1 MLSTLLLGRRQERR
15 AARFL
20 KRHGLRILG
29 RNVRVGRDE
38 IDLIARDGNV
48 AVVVE
53 VRHRKRDRMVADLSI
68 DYRKVTRLR
77 RAWSRLRRNL
87 CLPPGISV
95 RFDVVLT
102 SADGSLSWHRGV
114 V

>member
-1 MLSTLLLGRRQERR
+1 MLSTLLIGRRHERR

-20 KRHGLRILG
+20 KRRGLRILG

-53 VRHRKRDRMVADLSI
+53 VRHRERNRMVADLSV
-68 DYRKVTRLR
+68 DDRKVTRLR
-77 RAWSRLRRNL
+77 RAWFRLARDLRL
-87 CLPPGISV
+87 SPGIPV
-95 RFDVVLT
+95 RFDLVLT
-102 SADGSLSWHRGV
+102 AADGSLSWHRGV

>member
-1 MLSTLLLGRRQERR
+1 MLIGRRYERR

-20 KRHGLRILG
+20 KRRGLRILG

-38 IDLIARDGNV
+38 IDLIARDGMV

-53 VRHRKRDRMVADLSI
+53 VRHRKRSRMVADLSA
-68 DYRKVTRLR
+68 DYRKIARLR
-77 RAWSRLRRNL
+77 RAWSHLARDLRLS
-87 CLPPGISV
+87 PSIPV
-95 RFDVVLT
+95 RFDLVLT
-102 SADGSLSWHRGV
+102 AADGSLSWHQGV